1 MDAHGCRRMKCF
13 LKGERDGARVSE
25 SGQSGQYRPA
35 HKLEKKKL
43 VQVVVN
49 VSRDEGNAET
59 GARRRRH
66 SDTHTETGSG
76 YGGNVGFLTGQDD
89 CLKDACSFRS
99 LPERGAGAGAG
110 VGARLFAAQG
120 RDKEAWRSFEQPE
133 ACAWQR

>member
-76 YGGNVGFLTGQDD
+76 YGGECGVPDWPRRLSEG
-89 CLKDACSFRS
+89 CLFFS
-99 LPERGAGAGAG
+99 LVARARRWSWSWSWSEVIRRPGER
-110 VGARLFAAQG
+110 
-120 RDKEAWRSFEQPE
+120 
-133 ACAWQR
+133 